1 MAECSLVQHLK
12 RISKGR
18 VATDPVMTNIAVAI
32 RIAVSAIRI
41 VDDIRE
47 SRISEKNINYLVDLL
62 PAIYELDD
70 PDLLRIHLEIDDPDC
85 LICAAIK
92 TRLAHDTGSAAA

>member
-18 VATDPVMTNIAVAI
+18 VATDPVMTN
-32 RIAVSAIRI
+32 IAVSAIRI

-92 TRLAHDTGSAAA
+92 TRIAHDTGSAAA

>member
-18 VATDPVMTNIAVAI
+18 VATDPVMTN
-32 RIAVSAIRI
+32 IAVSAIRI

-62 PAIYELDD
+62 PAIYDLDD